1 MDYNVGDVVR
11 GYFSDGDMV
20 LRLTQEGN
28 IEDNL
33 VGIILETS
41 TSQRV
46 GTIWSHGFGFKD
58 RTELISTG
66 TSKHFPL
73 VKTKFLEGF
82 QP

>member
-1 MDYNVGDVVR
+1 MDFNVGDVVK

-20 LRLTQEGN
+20 LRLTQPGN
-28 IEDNL
+28 AEDNL

-58 RTELISTG
+58 RTELISMGTG
-66 TSKHFPL
+66 KQYPYI
-73 VKTKFLEGF
+73 KTKFLEGF